1 MEAGTETTRPLTWRL
16 IAPVAVAVFVLS
28 AAGSFVVARM
38 WRSAV
43 VQPVAFNHRKHVRE
57 NKIDCST
64 CHQYFDTQ
72 TFSGLPAIDVCAT
85 CHSEP
90 LGKSAEEQKVV
101 KLVRDNRP
109 VVWNSLFR
117 QPSHIFY
124 SHRRHIVKA
133 KLKCER
139 CHGDIADTVTP
150 PVRVVRLKMNDCIA
164 CHEAR
169 GVAADCTTCHR

>member
-1 MEAGTETTRPLTWRL
+1 MEPGTETARPLTWRL

-28 AAGSFVVARM
+28 AGGSFLVARM
-38 WRSAV
+38 WRSKI
-43 VQPVAFNHRKHVRE
+43 VQPIAFNHRKHVRE

-72 TFSGLPAIDVCAT
+72 TFSGLPAIDTCAT
-85 CHSEP
+85 CHSEAI
-90 LGKSAEEQKVV
+90 GKSAEEQKVV
-101 KLVRDNRP
+101 QLVRDNRP
-109 VVWNSLFR
+109 VVWSSLFR
-117 QPSHIFY
+117 QPPHIFY

-139 CHGDIADTVTP
+139 CHGDIADTVSP